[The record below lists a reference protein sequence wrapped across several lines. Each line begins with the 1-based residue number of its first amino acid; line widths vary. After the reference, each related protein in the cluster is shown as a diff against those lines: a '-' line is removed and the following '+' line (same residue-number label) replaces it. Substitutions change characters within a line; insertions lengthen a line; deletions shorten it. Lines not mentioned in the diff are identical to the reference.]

1 MLEELGFATASPFA
15 NPSQGDLCEPV
26 SASAASALETKRR
39 AIIAAIVA
47 ARLAHA
53 EAVLTSCDEQRQQRK
68 VTAEDLFGSCIEG
81 GSREEIRQDVKVKEY
96 RMQGEFGA
104 KKFIKP

>member
-1 MLEELGFATASPFA
+1 MPGVLSVGGLTKAKAGSERSSTEGIAIDITAP
-15 NPSQGDLCEPV
+15 
-26 SASAASALETKRR
+26 
-39 AIIAAIVA
+39 
-47 ARLAHA
+47 
-53 EAVLTSCDEQRQQRK
+53 
-68 VTAEDLFGSCIEG
+68 AEDLFGSCIEG